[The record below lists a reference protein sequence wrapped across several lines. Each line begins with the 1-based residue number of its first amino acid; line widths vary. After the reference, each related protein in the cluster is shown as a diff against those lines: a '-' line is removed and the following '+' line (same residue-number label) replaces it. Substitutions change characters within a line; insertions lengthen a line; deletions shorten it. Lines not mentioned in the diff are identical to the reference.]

1 MSHYVHGTHP
11 EEQERLTLLN
21 TVLLN
26 EACLKELFLQ
36 GGEKILDVGSGL
48 GQFSRAM
55 AKRAGTTV
63 IGIER
68 SEEQIEEAVRQ
79 SRLDHEEDKA
89 EFRQGDARA
98 LPLREEEWGTFD
110 VVHTRFVLEHVPD
123 TTNVVKQMVQAAKK
137 GGRIILADDDHDIFR
152 VYPELPGFAELW
164 NAYMQTF
171 TALGNDPAVGRKL
184 VSLLHEVGA
193 TPVRNTWIF
202 FGGCS
207 GNDLFNVYVDNLVGV
222 IAGAKETMLQHGL
235 FDEKR
240 FDQVI
245 SSFQSW
251 KQRADAAL
259 WYAVAWAEGVRSV

>member
-1 MSHYVHGTHP
+1 MSQYVHGTHP

-26 EACLKELFLQ
+26 EACLKELSLQ
-36 GGEKILDVGSGL
+36 GGERILDVGSGL

-55 AKRAGTTV
+55 AKQAGTKV

-79 SRLDHEEDKA
+79 ARLDHEEDRV

-98 LPLREEEWGTFD
+98 LPLRAEEWGTFD

-123 TTNVVKQMVQAAKK
+123 PVNVVKQMVRAAKY

-152 VYPELPGFAELW
+152 VYPELPGFTELW
-164 NAYMQTF
+164 NACMETY
-171 TALGNDPAVGRKL
+171 TALGNDPIVGRKL
-184 VSLLHEVGA
+184 VSLLHEAGA
-193 TPVRNTWIF
+193 KPVRNTWIF
-202 FGGCS
+202 FGSCS
-207 GNDLFNVYVDNLVGV
+207 GNELFNAYVNNLVGV
-222 IAGAKETMLQHGL
+222 IAGAEETILQHGL

-240 FDQVI
+240 FDQVF

-251 KQRADAAL
+251 KQRPDAAL
-259 WYAVAWAEGVRSV
+259 WYAVAWAERVRNR